1 MLKRAPK
8 GEAKQ
13 AQETQHEWPQSIA
26 PGHRM
31 QLRSAATF
39 LILQS
44 FWVSVHGGS
53 MTQTQGRELY
63 NPNREA
69 GGGPAAPCFL
79 ILLGRQ
85 FLGFAFRTHQLER
98 ALGFLVGL

>member
-13 AQETQHEWPQSIA
+13 AQKTQHEWPQSIA
-26 PGHRM
+26 PGQRT

-44 FWVSVHGGS
+44 LGISVHGIDS
-53 MTQTQGRELY
+53 RTQNSRIQAGKQRGG
-63 NPNREA
+63 PNRPSQSRSYSA
-69 GGGPAAPCFL
+69 VSSSVSPSVRISSSARSASS
-79 ILLGRQ
+79 
-85 FLGFAFRTHQLER
+85 
-98 ALGFLVGL
+98 